1 MSNMKIKC
9 NGGLRERSREI
20 DTSEPKKYSQ
30 KDCSSSSEKNT
41 QENLVQ
47 RARQILH
54 LLKEEALACF
64 PLFPEAFGL
73 LLPHPAPDAMD
84 AALGTDGS
92 LLYFDAEK
100 VCALFQKNPG
110 QLRWMYLH
118 VYLHLICGHV
128 VRHDGSCEVLPER
141 QNLSCENP
149 SGQQFWN
156 NCDATV
162 SILAYLMILP
172 VKNSRTSSI
181 CSAQKLF
188 QIPEPAAELLGTQK
202 RRRLAECCFNPE
214 ELIRNQRFDDLLRIF
229 HSDSHEHWP
238 SGHLES
244 SSTDERARATGEDE
258 GKHLQSHRLPA
269 KENRIDTFSREAVLE
284 KIQQKLQKELE
295 SGYGRRGLAPGTFI
309 QDADLK
315 QQDSMDYHH
324 FLSRFTVPR
333 EEAILDTDSFDYIPY
348 HYGLTYYGNLP
359 FIEPLEYKE
368 VNRLDELAIAI
379 DTSGSCSGRIVQR
392 FLEETWSILRQ
403 RENFFS
409 KMRLHLIQCD
419 SMIQEH
425 RIFTSVEE
433 WEDAVPSLQIL
444 GHGNTDFCPVFE
456 LLEKLIQQRE
466 IRNLRGLLYFTDG
479 DGIFPRTAPSFDTAF
494 VFLNQATEKHKIPDW
509 GIRLN
514 LNLPE
519 EF

>member
-9 NGGLRERSREI
+9 SGRPE
-20 DTSEPKKYSQ
+20 TSEPNKYSQ
-30 KDCSSSSEKNT
+30 KHLASSSENNT
-41 QENLVQ
+41 WESLAH
-47 RARQILH
+47 RAEQIL
-54 LLKEEALACF
+54 LLLEEEAMACF

-73 LLPHPAPDAMD
+73 LLPHPAQEPMES
-84 AALGTDGS
+84 ALGTDCT
-92 LLYFDAEK
+92 LLYYDAPK
-100 VCALFQKNPG
+100 VCTLFREAPE

-118 VYLHLICGHV
+118 VYLHVICGHV
-128 VRHDGSCEVLPER
+128 VNQGGSCEVLPER
-141 QNLSCENP
+141 QNFNCENT
-149 SGQQFWN
+149 SGLQFWN
-156 NCDATV
+156 NCDVTV

-172 VKNSRTSSI
+172 ARNSRSS
-181 CSAQKLF
+181 SRGAAQKLF
-188 QIPEPAAELLGTQK
+188 QVPEQIAALLGTQNL
-202 RRRLAECCFNPE
+202 RRLAEYCFKPE
-214 ELIRNQRFDDLLRIF
+214 ELIHSHNSEDLRKIF
-229 HSDSHEHWP
+229 RSDSHEHWP
-238 SGHLES
+238 LES
-244 SSTDERARATGEDE
+244 SPTDERARAAGED
-258 GKHLQSHRLPA
+258 GRAHLQRHSLPA
-269 KENRIDTFSREAVLE
+269 KENRINAFSRKAILE

-295 SGYGRRGLAPGTFI
+295 NGAGRRGLAPGSSV
-309 QDADLK
+309 QEAEL
-315 QQDSMDYHH
+315 QQRDSMDYHH
-324 FLSRFTVPR
+324 FLSHFTVPR

-433 WEDAVPSLQIL
+433 WEDSVPGLQIL

-456 LLEKLIQQRE
+456 LLENLIRQRE